1 MAHIAKGLT
10 IRICQLTALRVC
22 QRRSLSLSVPR
33 GVAVAPSKRVDL
45 GGVFPPMPTPFNP
58 DESVNYDK
66 FATNIEAWNKAPFKG
81 LVVQGSNGEYVYLS
95 TEERID
101 LVKCV
106 RDSLPRDSGKI
117 ILAGS
122 GCESTRA
129 TIEMSEK
136 MAKAGA
142 DAVMVVTPSYYKPGM
157 KDEALHSHFTAVA
170 DYSPVP
176 VILYSVPAFTVIDL
190 SLDVIAALAQHP
202 NIIGIKES
210 GGDISKIGAI
220 VHRTRSCD
228 FQVLAGSASFFL
240 PCLQIGGVG
249 AVAALANVLGSA
261 VCDLHKLALAGDME
275 AAVPL
280 QRKLIGPNAAVTKG
294 FGIPGLKQV
303 MDWMGLYG
311 GPTRS
316 PLQSLS
322 EQETVKLRKI
332 FVDAGYL

>member
-1 MAHIAKGLT
+1 MAHFAKGLSS
-10 IRICQLTALRVC
+10 RICQLTALRVC
-22 QRRSLSLSVPR
+22 QRRPLSLSVPR
-33 GVAVAPSKRVDL
+33 GAAVTPSKIVDL
-45 GGVFPPMPTPFNP
+45 GGVFPPMPTPFNH

-66 FATNIEAWNKAPFKG
+66 FASNIEAWHKVPFRG

-95 TEERID
+95 PEERVD

-106 RDSLPRDSGKI
+106 RDTLPRDSGKI

-129 TIEMSEK
+129 TIDMSEK

-142 DAVMVVTPSYYKPGM
+142 DAVMVVTPCYYKAGM
-157 KDEALHSHFTAVA
+157 KDKALYSHFKSVA
-170 DYSPVP
+170 DNSPVP

-190 SLDVIAALAQHP
+190 SLDVIVDLAEHP

-220 VHRTRSCD
+220 IHRTHSCD
-228 FQVLAGSASFFL
+228 FQVIAGSASFFL
-240 PCLQIGGVG
+240 PCLQMGGVG
-249 AVAALANVLGSA
+249 AVAALANVLGPA
-261 VCDLHKLALAGDME
+261 VCDLHKLVMDGDME
-275 AAVPL
+275 AAVAL
-280 QRKLIGPNAAVTKG
+280 QQKLIGPNSAVTKD

-322 EQETVKLRKI
+322 EQDAAKLRKI

>member
-1 MAHIAKGLT
+1 MAYIAKGLT
-10 IRICQLTALRVC
+10 TRICQLTSLRVC
-22 QRRSLSLSVPR
+22 QRCPLSLSVLR
-33 GVAVAPSKRVDL
+33 GTTVTPSKAVDL
-45 GGVFPPMPTPFNP
+45 SGVFPPMPTPFNP
-58 DESVNYDK
+58 NESVNYDK
-66 FATNIEAWNKAPFKG
+66 FASNIEAWNKVPFKG

-122 GCESTRA
+122 GCESTKA

-136 MAKAGA
+136 MAQAGA

-157 KDEALHSHFTAVA
+157 KDKALHSHFTAVA
-170 DYSPVP
+170 DNSPVP

-190 SLDVIAALAQHP
+190 SLDVIVDLAQHP

-210 GGDISKIGAI
+210 GGDISKIGAM

-228 FQVLAGSASFFL
+228 FQIVAGSASFFL
-240 PCLQIGGVG
+240 SCLQIGGVG
-249 AVAALANVLGSA
+249 AVAALANVLGPA
-261 VCDLHKLALAGDME
+261 VCDLHRLALAGNME

-280 QRKLIGPNAAVTKG
+280 QQKLIGPNAAVTKG

-322 EQETVKLRKI
+322 EQDTVMLRKI